1 MTFAQRMWKM
11 KNPAGA
17 SVYFHEHV
25 ITMVLVCF
33 SQVQSSSPTTFVRVF
48 DSLGSSPGQFG
59 WYADVLKPCDRA
71 NFFRGIADT
80 TFQRNPN
87 QFSKHKRIA
96 ANVKDPR
103 TIEFRVFVLRSED
116 TSRQRAAW
124 KDMNTKKSS
133 TLQRR
138 AGSSRT

>member
-1 MTFAQRMWKM
+1 MT
-11 KNPAGA
+11 
-17 SVYFHEHV
+17 
-25 ITMVLVCF
+25 T
-33 SQVQSSSPTTFVRVF
+33 
-48 DSLGSSPGQFG
+48 
-59 WYADVLKPCDRA
+59 

-87 QFSKHKRIA
+87 QFSKHKWIA
-96 ANVKDPR
+96 TNVKDPR
-103 TIEFRVFVLRSED
+103 TMEFRVFVLRSED

-138 AGSSRT
+138 AGSSNMIRAIEVLVFKFQALCNHIIHCASAMNRAVGRAAAVACWRMGDLAMNALNDRDTCVIGESFKWHH